1 MAPSGSSC
9 LQANLILQV
18 IITFSLTAII
28 AVKEKVLALQ
38 FYKL

>member
-1 MAPSGSSC
+1 MAPLGASC

-18 IITFSLTAII
+18 I